1 MKPRTSFIIGALC
14 FISAIIIVEATRD
27 LIPKGTTEGEYALAM
42 IDAGTFLPVLLLLV
56 SFLLFLIKGLLDDIS
71 TWNNNL

>member
-1 MKPRTSFIIGALC
+1 MKPRTSFILGALC
-14 FISAIIIVEATRD
+14 FILAIVIMEATRD
-27 LIPKGTTEGEYALAM
+27 LIPNCATEGEYALAM
-42 IDAGTFLPVLLLLV
+42 IDTGTFLPVLLLLV